1 MSLRAE
7 TLKSS
12 GDLKDIL
19 RPREK
24 PRGAAAVRH
33 HVRQRHHWYLA
44 VLLFFGVLAGWH
56 AVSATGLVHRI
67 ILPAPATVA
76 EAFPEVMGHSLFV
89 THFLY
94 TLFAILGG
102 FAIGGGIG
110 FGLGVLFA
118 LSELSRKTLYPYVVG
133 FQATPRVVLAPLV
146 ISWFGFGPESKIAQ
160 ATIGCFFPI
169 FLNTLVGLSLVENDA
184 LKLMRALRANRWQ
197 TFRMLR
203 FPHALPTIFAGVKV
217 SLTFATIG
225 VIVAEFIA
233 SEYGLGYELTRYHV
247 ELAIPQ
253 MYAVIVIIGI
263 LGLALYL
270 AIEWIDKKIV
280 FWRSDDSGIGKLR

>member
-1 MSLRAE
+1 V
-7 TLKSS
+7 T
-12 GDLKDIL
+12 
-19 RPREK
+19 
-24 PRGAAAVRH
+24 AVRRH
-33 HVRQRHHWYLA
+33 LREQHHWYLA
-44 VLLFFGVLAGWH
+44 GALFFAVLASWH
-56 AVSATGLVHRI
+56 AISTTGLIHQI

-76 EAFPEVMGHSLFV
+76 EAVPEVMGHGLFL
-89 THFLY
+89 THFRY

-102 FAIGGGIG
+102 FVIGGGIG

-118 LSELSRKTLYPYVVG
+118 LSELWRKALYPYVVG
-133 FQATPRVVLAPLV
+133 FQATPRVILAPLM

-169 FLNTLVGLSLVENDA
+169 FLNTLVGLSLVEDDA
-184 LKLMRALRANRWQ
+184 LKLMRSLRANRWQ

-247 ELAIPQ
+247 ELAIPH
-253 MYAVIVIIGI
+253 MYVVIVIIGL
-263 LGLALYL
+263 LGLTLYL
-270 AIEWIDKKIV
+270 SLEWIDKKVV
-280 FWRSDDSGIGKLR
+280 FWRSEASEISKLR